1 MPVKSNEIRKFIDP
15 SVLLKIKNLELR
27 AKKVVEGFMVG
38 LHKSPYHGFSV
49 EFSQHRQ
56 YMQGDS
62 LKDVDWKVFAKSEK
76 YFIKQYE
83 EETNLIANIYLDS
96 SRSMKFH
103 KSGPASKLDY
113 SITLAAAI
121 SYLLINQQDSV
132 GLTIYS
138 DKIHAY
144 LPPKA
149 TRIYLKTILSTL
161 AKVEPD
167 GATETA
173 ECLKSSALLVC
184 KRGLTVLISDFFDN
198 PESVISAFKQFHHKN
213 NEVIVFHV
221 LDPVEINFGFDS
233 DSIFV
238 DLESDE
244 QVTTQPYHI
253 RRAYQSAM
261 EEYIG
266 RIKSSCL
273 NYGIDYHLITT
284 DEPFEKALMNF
295 FTKRTKLN

>member
-149 TRIYLKTILSTL
+149 TRIYLKTILSNL

-173 ECLKSSALLVC
+173 ECLKSSALLVR

-244 QVTTQPYHI
+244 QIATQPYHI